1 MKTKLNGF
9 LTLFIAL
16 LVQISFAQDRVVTG
30 VVTDNSGLPIPGVN
44 VLVKGTKSGTQT
56 DFDGKYSIKATTT
69 QTLIFNFVGMKSQ
82 EIIASS
88 SSINLKMKDDAVELE
103 GVVVTALGIKR
114 EKKSLGYSSQKVD
127 GSAVNTTPT
136 NNFLNNLSGKVAG
149 VEIRNNG
156 NFGGSTNIVM
166 RGTKSIGRSNQVL
179 MVIDGVAISNT
190 NLNTADAANAR
201 DGYDF
206 GNSTSDIDPNNI
218 ESINVLK
225 GAAATALYGS
235 EASNGAL
242 IITTKKGKN
251 NNALGV
257 SYSST
262 VSTGVIDK
270 STFVHY
276 QKKYGGG
283 GYDGH
288 DNLIVTDVNGDGI
301 DDLLD
306 PTGYDISYGN
316 AFDPNLM
323 VYQWN
328 AFVQGNA
335 HFGQPTPWV
344 AAKNDPSKF
353 FDRSTGFTNSVN
365 INGGD
370 DKTTYN
376 LTLTNNKDTGVMPN
390 SNLLK
395 NIISG
400 SFSRDLSDKLKFGVN
415 FSYSD
420 QSTTGRNNV
429 GYGNNFLGSFRQ
441 WWQVNNDIKEL
452 QQAYFQDRNNVTW
465 NMNDPTGGNFNP
477 ATFTGGDLS
486 PAYWDNPYWDRYENY
501 ENDSHNRLLLGA
513 NLSYDI
519 TKNFNVLGR
528 FTAERT
534 NDRQEQRL
542 AIGSVP
548 AEWGLFTNQSDQ
560 SSGYE
565 LYTRAFAQENY
576 DFIATYDLKLSDKLG
591 LKLLGGGTLKHY
603 TINAFD
609 GTTTGGLITPRFY
622 NLTNSAVYTA
632 PNEDFVTYKK
642 SGIYAQT
649 SFDFDKFLYLEG
661 TWRRDASTALPHRN
675 GVYDYM
681 SLGTS
686 FVFNQFIKKDWLD
699 LAKIRASYAE
709 VGNDP
714 AAPLVGNKRFIGTID
729 GNPMYSN
736 SSTYVD
742 FGNLKPE
749 LTRTWEAG
757 IESAMFK
764 NRLTFELS
772 WYKSNTKDQ
781 LLTVPQSTA
790 TGFTYSFINAG
801 EVQNTGVELLL
812 SGTPIKTPN
821 FQWQVTVNWS
831 KNKNKVLS
839 LNGGRSN
846 YQLASF
852 QSGITLNA
860 TVGEAYGT
868 IKGTDYVYDDHG
880 NRIVGDDGNYLQSDT
895 NDKTIGNIQPDWIG
909 GISNKFTY
917 KNLSLG
923 FLIDVKKGGSVFSL
937 DQGYGQDTGL
947 YTSTAGINDLGN
959 PVRNSL
965 ANGGGY
971 INSGVMANPAY
982 VPGNGQP
989 QYIPN
994 TTRVN
999 AEDSS
1004 EASGSGYGISA
1015 NPDRAFVYD
1024 ASYVKLREMSLSYS
1038 MPSKFLAKTFIKG
1051 ATFSLLGNN
1060 LWIIHK
1066 NLPDA
1071 DPEAGTSSGNVQGYQ
1086 SGVMPTVKVYSFNV
1100 KVNF

>member
-30 VVTDNSGLPIPGVN
+30 VVTDNIGLPLPGVN
-44 VLVKGTKSGTQT
+44 VLVKGTSMGTQT
-56 DFDGKYSIKATTT
+56 DMDGKFSIKATSS
-69 QTLIFNFVGMKSQ
+69 QTLVFNFVGMKSQ
-82 EIIASS
+82 EVVASS
-88 SSINLKMKDDAVELE
+88 TTVNVKMKDDAVELE

-114 EKKSLGYSSQKVD
+114 EKKSLGYSSQKID

-166 RGTKSIGRSNQVL
+166 RGTKSITGNNQAL
-179 MVIDGVAISNT
+179 IVIDGVPINNT
-190 NLNTADAANAR
+190 NLNAADAMNSR

-235 EASNGAL
+235 DASNGAL
-242 IITTKKGKN
+242 IITTKKGKAN
-251 NNALGV
+251 TALGV
-257 SYSST
+257 TYSST
-262 VSTGVIDK
+262 ISTGSIDP
-270 STFVHY
+270 STFVKY
-276 QKKYGGG
+276 QKLYGGG

-288 DNLIVTDVNGDGI
+288 DNLIVQDVNGDGV
-301 DDLLD
+301 DDLLV

-328 AFVQGNA
+328 AFAPGNPN
-335 HFGQPTPWV
+335 FGQPTPWV

-353 FDRSTGFTNSVN
+353 FEKAVGYVNSVN
-365 INGGD
+365 FNGGD

-376 LTLTNNKDTGVMPN
+376 LSLTNNKDSGVLPN

-395 NIISG
+395 NTISG
-400 SFSRDLSDKLKFGVN
+400 NFTRDLNSKLKLGFN
-415 FSYSD
+415 LTYTD
-420 QSTTGRNNV
+420 QSTIGRNNV
-429 GYGNNFLGSFRQ
+429 GYGNNFIGGFRQ
-441 WWQVNNDIKEL
+441 WWQTNVDVKEL
-452 QQAYFQDRNNVTW
+452 QQEYFRNRENITW
-465 NMNDPTGGNFNP
+465 NMNDPTS
-477 ATFTGGDLS
+477 GDLS

-501 ENDSHNRLLLGA
+501 ESDKHNRLILGA

-528 FTAERT
+528 FTIENS

-542 AIGSVP
+542 AVGSVP
-548 AEWGLFTNQSDQ
+548 AEFGLSQIDEG
-560 SSGYE
+560 SGYE
-565 LYTRAFAQENY
+565 LYTRAFKQETY

-603 TINAFD
+603 TIDSFD
-609 GTTTGGLITPRFY
+609 GSTTGGLGTP
-622 NLTNSAVYTA
+622 NLYTLANSNVYVA
-632 PNEDFVTYKK
+632 PLETQITYKK
-642 SGIYAQT
+642 SGLYGQA
-649 SFDFDKFLYLEG
+649 SFDYDKFLYLEG
-661 TWRRDASTALPHRN
+661 TLRRDEATALPHRN
-675 GVYDYM
+675 GVYDYL
-681 SLGTS
+681 SIGSS
-686 FVFNQFIKKDWLD
+686 FVFSQFIKKDWLD
-699 LAKIRASYAE
+699 LAKFRVSYAE

-714 AAPLVGNKRFIGTID
+714 AAGTAGAKVLNGVID
-729 GNPMYSN
+729 GSAMFSN
-736 SSTYVD
+736 SPTFLD
-742 FGNLKPE
+742 FSKLKPE
-749 LTRTWEAG
+749 LQKNIEFGLEA
-757 IESAMFK
+757 SMFK
-764 NRLTFELS
+764 NRLNFEFS
-772 WYKSNTKDQ
+772 WYKNNTKDQ
-781 LLTVPQSTA
+781 IFRVPQSPS
-790 TGFTYSFINAG
+790 TGYTNSLINAG
-801 EVQNTGVELLL
+801 EIENRGVELFI
-812 SGTPIKTPN
+812 SGTPIKTQN
-821 FQWQVTVNWS
+821 FQWQVTVNWAQ
-831 KNKNKVLS
+831 NKNKLIS
-839 LNGGRSN
+839 LDAGRTN
-846 YQLASF
+846 LQLASF

-868 IKGTDYVYDDHG
+868 IKGTDYIYDDNG
-880 NRIVGDDGNYLQSDT
+880 NRVVGDDGNYLQTDT
-895 NDKTIGNIQPDWIG
+895 ADHVIGNIQAKWTG

-917 KNLSLG
+917 KGVSLG

-959 PVRNSL
+959 PVRNTL
-965 ANGGGY
+965 AAGGGY
-971 INSGVMANPAY
+971 INQGVMANPAY
-982 VPGNGQP
+982 VPGNGEP

-994 TTRVN
+994 TTRVD
-999 AEDSS
+999 ASDSS
-1004 EASGSGYGISA
+1004 EASGLGYGISA
-1015 NPDRAFVYD
+1015 NPDKAFVYD
-1024 ASYVKLREMSLSYS
+1024 ASYVKLRELSLAYTL
-1038 MPSKFLAKTFIKG
+1038 PSKFLEKTFIKG
-1051 ATFSLLGNN
+1051 ATFSILGNN

-1086 SGVMPTVKVYSFNV
+1086 SGVMPTVRVYSFNL

>member
-16 LVQISFAQDRVVTG
+16 LVQISFAQDRVVSG
-30 VVTDNSGLPIPGVN
+30 VVSDNAGLPLPGVN
-44 VLVKGTKSGTQT
+44 VLVKGTSMGTQT
-56 DFDGKYSIKATTT
+56 DIDGKYSIKAEAT
-69 QTLIFNFVGMKSQ
+69 QTLVFNFVGMKSQ
-82 EIIASS
+82 EMKASS
-88 SSINLKMKDDAVELE
+88 ATINVKMKDDAVELE
-103 GVVVTALGIKR
+103 GVVVTAMGIKR
-114 EKKSLGYSSQKVD
+114 EKKSLNYSSQKVD

-149 VEIRNNG
+149 LEIRNNG
-156 NFGGSTNIVM
+156 NFGGSTNVVM
-166 RGTKSIGRSNQVL
+166 RGVKSMTGNNQVL
-179 MVIDGVAISNT
+179 MVVDGVPITNA
-190 NLNTADAANAR
+190 NLNTADAMNSR

-225 GAAATALYGS
+225 GAAATVLYGS

-242 IITTKKGKN
+242 IITTKKGKAN
-251 NNALGV
+251 TALGV

-262 VSTGVIDK
+262 ISTGTIDK

-276 QKKYGGG
+276 QNKYGGG

-288 DNLIVTDVNGDGI
+288 DNLIVTDVNGDGV

-328 AFVQGNA
+328 AFAPGNP
-335 HFGQPTPWV
+335 HFGQATPWV
-344 AAKNDPSKF
+344 GAKNDPSKF
-353 FDRSTGFTNSVN
+353 FERSTGFVNSVN

-376 LTLTNNKDTGVMPN
+376 LSLTNNKETGVLPN

-400 SFSRDLSDKLKFGVN
+400 NFSRNLSDKLKFGVN
-415 FSYSD
+415 LSYTT
-420 QSTTGRNNV
+420 QSALGRNNV
-429 GYGNNFLGSFRQ
+429 GYGNNFLGGFRQ

-452 QQAYFQDRNNVTW
+452 QQEYFRNRENITW

-477 ATFTGGDLS
+477 ATFTGGDLH

-501 ENDSHNRLLLGA
+501 ETDTHNRVIVGA
-513 NLSYDI
+513 NLSYDV
-519 TKNFNVLGR
+519 TKNFNILGR
-528 FTAERT
+528 FTIENS

-548 AEWGLFTNQSDQ
+548 AEFGISQIDE

-565 LYTRAFAQENY
+565 LYTRAFSQQTY
-576 DFIATYDLKLSDKLG
+576 DLLATYDARLTDKIG
-591 LKLLGGGTLKHY
+591 LKLLGGGTFRNSSENSLD
-603 TINAFD
+603 AS
-609 GTTTGGLITPRFY
+609 TTGGLVIPHLYSLGNSNVFVAPTETL
-622 NLTNSAVYTA
+622 LTYQ
-632 PNEDFVTYKK
+632 K
-642 SGIYAQT
+642 SGYFAQA
-649 SFDFDKFLYLEG
+649 SFDYDKIIYLEG
-661 TWRRDASTALPHRN
+661 TFRKDGSTKLHPDHHA
-675 GVYDYM
+675 YDYM
-681 SLGTS
+681 SVGTS
-686 FVFNQFIKKDWLD
+686 FVLTDLLKKDWLD
-699 LAKIRASYAE
+699 LAKLRVSYAE

-714 AAPLVGNKRFIGTID
+714 TYAILNYKINTGSID

-736 SSTYVD
+736 NTVFED
-742 FGNLKPE
+742 FKKLKPE
-749 LTRTWEAG
+749 LQKSWEIG
-757 IESAMFK
+757 LETAMFK
-764 NRLTFELS
+764 NRLSFEGSL
-772 WYKSNTKDQ
+772 YKTNTEDQ
-781 LLTVPQSTA
+781 IFRVPQSTS
-790 TGFTYSFINAG
+790 TGFSTSLINAG
-801 EVQNTGVELLL
+801 EIENKGVELIL
-812 SGTPIKTPN
+812 SGTPVKTPN
-821 FQWQVTVNWS
+821 FQWQVTVNWAA
-831 KNKNKVLS
+831 NKNKVVALD
-839 LNGGRSN
+839 GGRTN
-846 YQLASF
+846 LQLASF

-868 IKGTDYVYDDHG
+868 IKGTDYIYDDQG
-880 NRIVGDDGNYLQSDT
+880 NKIVGDDGNYLQTDT
-895 NDKTIGNIQPDWIG
+895 ADHVIGNIQPKWTG
-909 GISNKFTY
+909 GITNKLTY
-917 KNLSLG
+917 KNLSLS

-959 PVRNSL
+959 PVRNTL

-971 INSGVMANPAY
+971 INQGVMANPAY
-982 VPGNGQP
+982 VPGNGEP

-994 TTRVN
+994 TTRVD
-999 AEDSS
+999 ASDSS
-1004 EASGSGYGISA
+1004 EASGLGYGISA
-1015 NPDRAFVYD
+1015 NPDKAYVYD
-1024 ASYVKLREMSLSYS
+1024 ASYVKLRELSLAYS
-1038 MPSKFLAKTFIKG
+1038 LPSKLLSRTFIKG
-1051 ATFSLLGNN
+1051 ATLSLLGNN

-1086 SGVMPTVKVYSFNV
+1086 SGVMPTVRVYSFNV